1 MIKKILITGAA
12 GHLGGVIYR
21 ELTKLG
27 YKVKGSDLKI
37 KSKSRTSGTYGPV
50 IDKNEDFQKADL
62 RKINHVIKIT
72 KNIPWQAG
80 LGSASTDAASLLKG
94 LQTLGLIKNIDN

>member
-37 KSKSRTSGTYGPV
+37 KSKSRTSGTYGP
-50 IDKNEDFQKADL
+50 
-62 RKINHVIKIT
+62 
-72 KNIPWQAG
+72 
-80 LGSASTDAASLLKG
+80 GSASYYLE
-94 LQTLGLIKNIDN
+94 QP

>member
-1 MIKKILITGAA
+1 MINKILITGAA

-37 KSKSRTSGTYGPV
+37 KSKSRTSGT
-50 IDKNEDFQKADL
+50 
-62 RKINHVIKIT
+62 
-72 KNIPWQAG
+72 
-80 LGSASTDAASLLKG
+80 
-94 LQTLGLIKNIDN
+94 